1 MQHKVTGKQP
11 NSKMCVVCGLKN
23 PFGLHAHFYELDN
36 DELLAIFHPQDVHQG
51 YPGRMHGGM
60 LTAILDE
67 TIGRAIM
74 MKYNEPTWGVT
85 MEFDIKFKKPVPTD
99 AEIRV
104 VGRITEDEGRIFLG
118 SGEILLPDG
127 RVAVEGSGKYM
138 KLPLDKIADFDENEQ
153 EWRVVVSSAGDPD
166 VVEL

>member
-36 DELLAIFHPQDVHQG
+36 GELLAIFHPKDEHQG

-74 MKYNEPTWGVT
+74 MKYDEPTWGVT

>member
-36 DELLAIFHPQDVHQG
+36 GELLAIFHPQDVHQG

-74 MKYNEPTWGVT
+74 MKYDEPTWGVT

-104 VGRITEDEGRIFLG
+104 VGRIAEDEGRIFFG

-138 KLPLDKIADFDENEQ
+138 KLPIDKIADFDENEQ
-153 EWRVVVSSAGDPD
+153 EWRVMVSDAGDPD